1 MGASYSVD
9 LVVSLKDE
17 RKAVEILQRFMLTS
31 DAEFNIDKFAV
42 IGIGTKTFDD
52 LLRIILAGWKSTPVK
67 IEQVGAYKKYSN
79 DFDATYGW
87 ESVIIKAFE
96 ALVPVLRECS
106 VLDISADDVYTGF
119 VVTDGKL
126 VQKE

>member
-17 RKAVEILQRFMLTS
+17 KKAAEILQEFMRVS
-31 DAEFNIDKFAV
+31 HAEFNIDQFAA
-42 IGIGTKTFDD
+42 IGVYNRTFDD
-52 LLRIILAGWKSTPVK
+52 LLRIILAGWESTPVK
-67 IEQVGAYKKYSN
+67 IEQIDDYRKYSN
-79 DFDATYGW
+79 DFDASYGL
-87 ESVIIKAFE
+87 ESVVIEAFE
-96 ALVPVLRECS
+96 ALVPVLEDGS
-106 VLDISADDVYTGF
+106 ILDLSADDVYTGF

>member
-17 RKAVEILQRFMLTS
+17 KKAVEILQRFVQTS
-31 DAEFNIDKFAV
+31 DAEFNIDKFAA

-52 LLRIILAGWKSTPVK
+52 LLRIILAGWKFTPVK

-87 ESVIIKAFE
+87 ESIMIEAFE

-106 VLDISADDVYTGF
+106 VLDLSADDAYVGF